1 MPLPLIV
8 GAIAVVA
15 GATGVAKGVSGAKKI
30 KEAKEDIERIER
42 RHKSNQNMLKEQEE
56 ATQLSMDALGKKEVE
71 VMASFDE
78 FSSCMEKIIDKPDF
92 ATTKIGDK
100 EIKPLTIE
108 RLKEVSIGA
117 EALKALIAGSSMGT
131 AGGLAAGGATSAAIS
146 AFGVASTGTAI
157 GSLSGAAATNA
168 TLAAI
173 GGGSLAAGGGGVAL
187 GSALLSGATLGVGL
201 MVGGLFINHAGNK
214 AQENVEEAR
223 REYNKAKALI
233 EEAVELLKEI
243 EGAATGYL
251 TVLNRISDKYF
262 SLLDWLKDLVEV
274 KTLWSDYTVEEQN
287 KIEHM
292 VLLVTILYKMCSV
305 KFLLK
310 NGDKTKLNKKDID
323 DVKNII
329 SEQQI

>member
-1 MPLPLIV
+1 MPLPVII
-8 GAIAVVA
+8 GAIAA
-15 GATGVAKGVSGAKKI
+15 AAAATGVAKGVSGVKKI
-30 KEAKEDIERIER
+30 KEAKDDIERIER

-108 RLKEVSIGA
+108 RLKEVSVGA

-214 AQENVEEAR
+214 AQENVE
-223 REYNKAKALI
+223 
-233 EEAVELLKEI
+233 
-243 EGAATGYL
+243 
-251 TVLNRISDKYF
+251 
-262 SLLDWLKDLVEV
+262 
-274 KTLWSDYTVEEQN
+274 
-287 KIEHM
+287 
-292 VLLVTILYKMCSV
+292 
-305 KFLLK
+305 
-310 NGDKTKLNKKDID
+310 
-323 DVKNII
+323 
-329 SEQQI
+329 